1 MTTDMNETKLTTLE
15 QVRAFLAR
23 TSGVGFAVPSMGA
36 DERYQH
42 LAQVLSGC
50 GYLALTRPDK
60 GLTLRYLQRTTG
72 YSH

>member
-1 MTTDMNETKLTTLE
+1 M
-15 QVRAFLAR
+15 
-23 TSGVGFAVPSMGA
+23 PSMGA